1 MSPKLFEYKGIEVFF
16 YASEHLPIHVH
27 AYYGSEYGMKV
38 EFILLNE
45 KIKKVE
51 YKRLKG
57 RKLLLSAQ
65 LKDLKNLINHFGDDI
80 VNDWISFF
88 ILKKTKIKL
97 RTITK
102 TIK

>member
-16 YASEHLPIHVH
+16 YANEHLPVHVH

-45 KIKKVE
+45 KIKTVNYKV
-51 YKRLKG
+51 LKG
-57 RKLLLSAQ
+57 RKGLPSAQ
-65 LKDLKNLINHFGDDI
+65 LFDLKNLINHFGDDI
-80 VNDWISFF
+80 VKDWISFF
-88 ILKKTKIKL
+88 VMGKTKIKL
-97 RTITK
+97 RKITK